1 MTFIVRLTGGL
12 GNQMFQY
19 ALARSLAKK
28 YNARLKLDISYYHNQ
43 PHKDTPRT
51 FELNQLCIVDNIL
64 NSSSSVSYTHLT
76 LPTNAR
82 PCVDLGGRRII
93 KKKNR
98 QPKKNKGARSEENN

>member
-64 NSSSSVSYTHLT
+64 NSSSFSEKFLYIYDKLRVKLSKKIS
-76 LPTNAR
+76 LPYFRNIVTPVNF
-82 PCVDLGGRRII
+82 
-93 KKKNR
+93 N
-98 QPKKNKGARSEENN
+98 